1 MRLELSRKN
10 LLPERGIILV
20 TVRVVEG
27 ESDVVSGLKAVK
39 DDCLLVAGG
48 DELVAAVGFHD
59 RAETAD

>member
-1 MRLELSRKN
+1 M
-10 LLPERGIILV
+10 

>member
-1 MRLELSRKN
+1 M
-10 LLPERGIILV
+10 

-27 ESDVVSGLKAVK
+27 KGDVVSGLEAIK